1 MKIGS
6 MPTVWA
12 TDIMNKGREQPVVQ
26 ESCCAVK
33 LDCTAGTHRWGS
45 GWDICYSSTA
55 GRTVSFGIKI
65 SNSPEMKL
73 FEVLYL

>member
-6 MPTVWA
+6 TPTVWA
-12 TDIMNKGREQPVVQ
+12 TDIMNKGREQPIVQ

-45 GWDICYSSTA
+45 GWDICYSSMA
-55 GRTVSFGIKI
+55 GRTVYFGIKI
-65 SNSPEMKL
+65 SNSPERKL
-73 FEVLYL
+73 FEVSYL